1 MAKIKYSNEQFTQK
15 IRELIDNELSN
26 GITYKMLEDFTKVP
40 QASLNEYYNGDRVAS
55 TDNLVKLAKYF
66 DCSIDSLLGISRIST
81 IDNVC
86 DYLGASYKTTVGI
99 RDNFDVLY
107 GNVKEHKELN
117 NIDESILITILE
129 HLFSHDDTFL
139 DRLTRII
146 KTMVESNDAKWLRNT
161 LKEKGMVK
169 YLCDDSYDEDFAEF
183 RTYKMLK
190 DEFHEIADICGST
203 ISKED
208 REIINSSSD
217 IFSIIKNVSFQTLMS
232 FDEYIENA
240 LHRALLEENNK
251 TLVNKLC
258 EYLKISGAFE
268 VKCYQLQKLPP
279 HLIQDALNYFD
290 KE

>member
-1 MAKIKYSNEQFTQK
+1 MKE
-15 IRELIDNELSN
+15 
-26 GITYKMLEDFTKVP
+26 
-40 QASLNEYYNGDRVAS
+40 
-55 TDNLVKLAKYF
+55 
-66 DCSIDSLLGISRIST
+66 
-81 IDNVC
+81 
-86 DYLGASYKTTVGI
+86 
-99 RDNFDVLY
+99 NFDVIY
-107 GNVKEHKELN
+107 GNVEEHKELN

-129 HLFSHDDTFL
+129 QLFTHDDTFV

-161 LKEKGMVK
+161 LKEKEMVK
-169 YLCDDSYDEDFAEF
+169 YLRDDSYDEDFAEF

-232 FDEYIENA
+232 FDEYIANA
-240 LHRALLEENNK
+240 LHRALLEDKNK
-251 TLVNKLC
+251 ILVDKLC
-258 EYLKISGAFE
+258 DYFE
-268 VKCYQLQKLPP
+268 IGGTHEVNCYQLQKLPP
-279 HLIQDALNYFD
+279 HLVQDALKHFD